1 MNISRQFRR
10 ALLLLLSLT
19 ISMQAMAV
27 ASFGECHRVKALA
40 ALAATVTSTTHTQ
53 RGVSLAHHDA
63 ATGHGEHQSTAAHNN
78 DTGDGSTQDD
88 TRSKCAACAGCHLCS
103 AVLSDATVV
112 ADIPAAESA
121 SFPES
126 AVSRVRNV
134 ANGLERPPRA

>member
-1 MNISRQFRR
+1 MNVSRQFRR

-19 ISMQAMAV
+19 LSMQAMAV

-53 RGVSLAHHDA
+53 HGDASAHHDA
-63 ATGHGEHQSTAAHNN
+63 ATGHGKHRPAATHNN
-78 DTGDGSTQDD
+78 DTGERTTQDD
-88 TRSKCAACAGCHLCS
+88 SRIKCAACAGCHLCS
-103 AVLSDATVV
+103 AVLTDARVV

-121 SFPES
+121 LFPES
-126 AVSRVRNV
+126 IVPRVRNV

>member
-1 MNISRQFRR
+1 MNVSRQFRR

-19 ISMQAMAV
+19 LSMQAMAV

-53 RGVSLAHHDA
+53 HGDASAHRDA
-63 ATGHGEHQSTAAHNN
+63 ATGHDKHQSAVAQNN
-78 DTGDGSTQDD
+78 DAGDLPAQDNN
-88 TRSKCAACAGCHLCS
+88 RIKCAACAGCHLCS
-103 AVLSDATVV
+103 ALLSDATVG
-112 ADIPAAESA
+112 ADVPAAESA

-126 AVSRVRNV
+126 AVPRVRNV